1 MMSFAQLAVGRVVN
15 SLPEGLLIALGAWL
29 LLRLMGRQ
37 NSGTRFA
44 VWMVALA
51 GVVALP
57 FLGGFGV
64 TPHSLTAI
72 LPHAHPEVAI
82 SASWAVAFFVLW
94 IAIAVLALARV
105 AAGIWQVRRIRRSC
119 TEIMSA
125 DIDPAL
131 RELLAEAKRPIRLL
145 SSETARVPAAL
156 GFRSPAILLPAW
168 AFHDLST
175 EELRPIIIHELAHLR
190 RHDDWTNLLQKA
202 IRAVLFFHPAVWW
215 IDARLSLEREMACD
229 DAVLATTGNARAYA
243 GCLIDLLE
251 RGCAR
256 RGLTMAQAAVAR
268 ARDASIRIARI
279 LRVGSSAT
287 TRVGRGALA
296 IAASLAVACAGF
308 ALVTP
313 QLVEFVPMESASAA
327 QLSVPSLAEAVHTPA
342 SAVIPAAFHPDPNPA
357 RSSAP
362 LHDALLRSPA
372 PHIKPFRQNAARTS
386 HPARNPYVLAKLI
399 NHPADSARPQPI
411 PAGFTVADAAD
422 SSASTPLVV
431 IFETRESTNTLPTQ
445 AALQTVAAQPAGM
458 KTNSP
463 ANNKVRQLRSKDNPA
478 LQVQMYDAV
487 DPATGT
493 PVRILRIVFTIPQT
507 GMSSQSI

>member
-44 VWMVALA
+44 VWMTALA

-57 FLGGFGV
+57 FLNGLSAA
-64 TPHSLTAI
+64 PHSLTAI
-72 LPHAHPEVAI
+72 LPHAHPEIAI
-82 SASWAVAFFVLW
+82 SAFWAVAFFGLW
-94 IAIAVLALARV
+94 IAIAALALARV
-105 AAGIWQVRRIRRSC
+105 AAGVWQVRQIRRSC
-119 TEIMSA
+119 TEIPA
-125 DIDPAL
+125 AALDPTL
-131 RELLAEAKRPIRLL
+131 RELLTETQRPVQLL
-145 SSETARVPAAL
+145 SSETARIPAAL
-156 GFRSPAILLPAW
+156 GFRKPAIVLPSW
-168 AFHDLST
+168 TLRDLT
-175 EELRPIIIHELAHLR
+175 GEELRPIVIHELAHLR

-215 IDARLSLEREMACD
+215 IDARLSMEREMACD
-229 DAVLATTGNARAYA
+229 DAVLAATGNARGYA
-243 GCLIDLLE
+243 ECLIDLLE

-256 RGLTMAQAAVAR
+256 RGWTMAQAAVAR

-287 TRVGRGALA
+287 TRVGRAALA
-296 IAASLAVACAGF
+296 VAASLAVAGAGL

-313 QLVEFVPMESASAA
+313 QLVEFVPMESASDA

-342 SAVIPAAFHPDPNPA
+342 PAFIPAAFHPDPNPA

-362 LHDALLRSPA
+362 LHEALRRSPA
-372 PHIKPFRQNAARTS
+372 PHMKQSRQTVARTS
-386 HPARNPYVLAKLI
+386 HPAANPYVLAKLI
-399 NHPADSARPQPI
+399 DRPADAPKPQPI
-411 PAGFTVADAAD
+411 AARFTVADAAD
-422 SSASTPLVV
+422 PNLSTPLVV

-445 AALQTVAAQPAGM
+445 AALHTVAGT
-458 KTNSP
+458 KTSTHN
-463 ANNKVRQLRSKDNPA
+463 VQQLQSKDNPA

-487 DPATGT
+487 DPVTGT
-493 PVRILRIVFTIPQT
+493 PVRILRIVFTIPQS